1 MFITLSN
8 ISGTSLYIIP
18 IVPPDVSFKLGGDNQ
33 TLQTVKGNIRLVG
46 EKTLK
51 NVSWSSIFPVRKNYS
66 FTALGSRNN
75 GYDYVN
81 FLEDALTAKVPIRI
95 IATTLRKRP
104 ICNMLATVD
113 DGFQW
118 EVDTAGDIRYSLSL
132 TEFPEKKWDFVNGSV
147 GLAQYLTTI
156 AVQSASK
163 KALSNC
169 GLL

>member
-95 IATTLRKRP
+95 IEYVRP
-104 ICNMLATVD
+104 YDN
-113 DGFQW
+113 
-118 EVDTAGDIRYSLSL
+118 
-132 TEFPEKKWDFVNGSV
+132 NGVITS
-147 GLAQYLTTI
+147 YLVTF
-156 AVQSASK
+156 SASQNIE
-163 KALSNC
+163 L
-169 GLL
+169 